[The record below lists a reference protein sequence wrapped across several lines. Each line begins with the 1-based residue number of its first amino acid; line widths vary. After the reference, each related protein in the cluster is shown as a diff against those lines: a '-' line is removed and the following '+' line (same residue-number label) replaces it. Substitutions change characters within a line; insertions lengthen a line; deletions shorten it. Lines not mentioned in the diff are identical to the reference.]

1 MKTKKIIGLSLV
13 VLLSFGTLLEAGKIG
28 PLVDQAS
35 PSHSS
40 GFGGWNLDNV
50 NVKITDLDYVEYT
63 SPNDKIFSKLD
74 GSYTP
79 DMVVGDTFESD
90 IYDSLDTSGTVM
102 VNLHGK
108 DWPVGEPS
116 GIKVIEGNTY
126 DQVMSHSKPAS
137 CIMTTSYLDGSY
149 LDATTPAET
158 LCSSDFQ
165 THKRFKLNLL
175 PSMYISDGN
184 YGNGVNLTFNVGAT
198 PLGEDW
204 RYMILQ
210 KINNYTNKR
219 LDGYKVEIG
228 FIDTTTGVFTPA
240 STSTTPLGGIGS
252 DIRLSIGEGEDLT
265 DPLIPANIWESDE
278 LATFSHGLFG
288 DIDSHFT
295 TNGFFDDTAA
305 GYNVV
310 LNANKDTIES
320 NGMFVNSNYSA
331 LPVPY
336 SPDTTP
342 SDGIPDGV
350 AGQFGNWPP
359 SIWAPKGIFWDND
372 NDPTTDAEIV
382 AFWADR
388 GDGTYKWMKGN
399 ADGFAVA
406 TDLELA
412 TWASS
417 PVHSIDVIE
426 DVLNLGLSYIIEIGD
441 ISTFP
446 ATANNTFTIRI
457 TPHFAAT
464 VDQVAPGYVNNA
476 APKLSDYVNE
486 EGTLS
491 ITSSPTF
498 NIGDTLTLVVSDKGL
513 DTLDVIDTVDVDIT
527 TSLGGTETITLTE
540 IGPNRGVF
548 SAELS
553 SVSGTTADNIN
564 NSSVNVTEGTIVTA
578 EYTDADITGSLGG
591 TALVTA
597 FTTAEITP
605 VTTDT
610 TTVATTDDGGSSGA
624 VNDNTSLLLTI
635 FGFLF
640 IGGLI
645 ARRKLA

>member
-1 MKTKKIIGLSLV
+1 MKMQKIIGLGV
-13 VLLSFGTLLEAGKIG
+13 ITLLSFATFLEAGKIG
-28 PLVDQAS
+28 PLSDQAS

-63 SPNDKIFSKLD
+63 NPNDKIFSELD

-79 DMVVGDTFESD
+79 DMVEGDTFESD
-90 IYDSLDTSGTVM
+90 IHDTVTANVANVM

-116 GIKVIEGNTY
+116 GIKIIEGNTY
-126 DQVMSHSKPAS
+126 NQVLSHSKPAS

-175 PSMYISDGN
+175 PAMHEVDGA
-184 YGNGVNLTFNVGAT
+184 YGKGVNLTFNVQAT
-198 PLGEDW
+198 PLGENW

-228 FIDTTTGVFTPA
+228 FLDAGGVFTSA
-240 STSTTPLGGIGS
+240 SNADNPNVVTPGS
-252 DIRLSIGEGEDLT
+252 DIKLSIGEGEDLT
-265 DPLIPANIWESDE
+265 DPLIPTDIWAADE

-305 GYNVV
+305 GYNVA
-310 LNANKDTIES
+310 LNVNKDTIES
-320 NGMFVNSNYSA
+320 SAMFVNSNYSA

-342 SDGIPDGV
+342 ADGIPDGV
-350 AGQFGNWPP
+350 TGQLGNWPP

-372 NDPTTDAEIV
+372 NDPLTDADLE

-388 GDGTYKWMKGN
+388 GDGTYAWMKGN
-399 ADGFAVA
+399 ADNFAEA
-406 TDLELA
+406 TALELA
-412 TWASS
+412 TWASNS
-417 PVHSIDVIE
+417 LHSVDVIE
-426 DVLNLGLSYIIEIGD
+426 DVLNLGLSYIVEIGD

-446 ATANNTFTIRI
+446 TTSADKFTIRI
-457 TPHFAAT
+457 TPKFAAI
-464 VDQVAPGYVNNA
+464 QVEPGYVANA
-476 APKLSDYVNE
+476 APKLSDYVSH

-491 ITSSPTF
+491 IAPAPTF
-498 NIGDTLTLVVSDKGL
+498 GIGNTLTLVVADKGL
-513 DTLDVIDTVDVDIT
+513 DTPDVVDTVNVNIT
-527 TSLGGTETITLTE
+527 TSLGETETILLTE
-540 IGPNRGVF
+540 IGENRGVF
-548 SAELS
+548 SAELPT
-553 SVSGTTADNIN
+553 VSGTTAGTN
-564 NSSVNVTEGTIVTA
+564 NDGSVNVTEGTIVTT
-578 EYTDADITGSLGG
+578 EYTDADIDGLGG
-591 TALVTA
+591 GSAVVTA
-597 FTTAEITP
+597 STTAAITP
-605 VTTDT
+605 VVTTDT
-610 TTVATTDDGGSSGA
+610 TTSSSGA
-624 VNDNTSLLLTI
+624 ANDNISLLFAI
-635 FGFLF
+635 FGFLV

-645 ARRKLA
+645 VRRKLA